1 MSIIF
6 RETEINKLISNIQK
20 YYKDEFNEKIVDDVR
35 VFCTD
40 NIREDATLLG
50 AAEGEIGNGTCI
62 MPNNVCDKITVLVTE
77 PNFKIDNCP
86 AIGTIFHELTHA
98 CDYTQFFHDYC
109 DNNWDKLWKHE
120 LFPIF
125 FWWSE
130 FHATLIQIIYYRKY
144 MAVVDSTYKYSK
156 DTIAKEL
163 IYYKYT
169 KYCTE
174 LEEAYKEEPKLSY
187 LFSYFGRYCAC
198 ELYAPEYFKDGCKF
212 SPYVFKYRS
221 DAEEIYHLLFEGQTY
236 ERAKENFE
244 KLYDILN

>member
-20 YYKDEFNEKIVDDVR
+20 YYKDEFNEKMINDVR
-35 VFCTD
+35 VLCSD
-40 NIREDATLLG
+40 NMREDATLFG
-50 AAEGEIGNGTCI
+50 APEGKVGYGTYI
-62 MPNNVCDKITVLVTE
+62 MPNCVTDKSIAL
-77 PNFKIDNCP
+77 IDEDLFYRDRP

-98 CDYTQFFHDYC
+98 SDFNKFCHEYC
-109 DNNWDKLWKHE
+109 GDDWKQVSKHKLYI
-120 LFPIF
+120 IF
-125 FWWSE
+125 SLWSE
-130 FHATLIQIIYYRKY
+130 FHAKLIGIIYYRKY
-144 MAVVDSTYKYSK
+144 MPIVDPTYKYSK
-156 DTIAKEL
+156 NRVAKEL
-163 IYYKYT
+163 TNCMYEIY
-169 KYCTE
+169 CSE
-174 LEEAYKEEPKLSY
+174 LEEAYKEDPKLSY